1 MAEITWKS
9 ILTKLVGGDHLTA
22 EESEWF
28 VDDLMQGNANPAAV
42 GAALAMQ
49 EQLGLTAD
57 EVRGAAKAMVSHAV
71 PLNVSGETTDIVGT
85 GGDGFATVNLST
97 MGSVAAAAAGV
108 KIVKHGNR
116 AHLRSAVPPD
126 VLEALGLP
134 LDLKPEAVGEVGD
147 EVGITFAFARTF
159 HPAMRFVGPIR
170 AALGIP
176 CVFNILGPLTNPA
189 NLAHVAIG
197 CANRKVSPIMAAV
210 YASRGQSGL
219 VYTSHEGLDEL
230 APTGPVSV
238 WEIRDGKVTESE
250 FDPTVDLGLAKITVE
265 QLKGGVPDVNAN
277 AFKDFLAGKDIP
289 SRTTALA
296 QRRLRHRGRRQ
307 SGRQRHTGRAFRRS
321 LQAGRGNRRFRQGRS
336 PVRQVDRNRQVQ
348 GVIWNGFAR
357 ICLPFLHYQLFRVA
371 GVHRLQFVTYRGSAA
386 ITDEPTPAIHWF
398 AISHTSP
405 TNSPLGC
412 SLNGSASERGAK
424 DHTAYASYTLA
435 PSS

>member
-49 EQLGLTAD
+49 RQLGLTAD

-71 PLNVSGETTDIVGT
+71 PLNVSGGTTDIVGT

-116 AHLRSAVPPD
+116 AASSKCGAAD
-126 VLEALGLP
+126 VLEDLGLP

-189 NLAHVAIG
+189 NPAHVAIG

-219 VYTSHEGLDEL
+219 VYTSHEGMDEL

-238 WEIRDGKVTESE
+238 WEIRDGKVTETE
-250 FDPTVDLGLAKITVE
+250 FDPTVDLGLAKITVD

-277 AFKDFLAGKDIP
+277 AFKDFLAGKDIT
-289 SRTTALA
+289 SRTTALLNA
-296 QRRLRHRGRRQ
+296 A
-307 SGRQRHTGRAFRRS
+307 SAIV
-321 LQAGRGNRRFRQGRS
+321 ADGNLVG
-336 PVRQVDRNRQVQ
+336 
-348 GVIWNGFAR
+348 NG
-357 ICLPFLHYQLFRVA
+357 
-371 GVHRLQFVTYRGSAA
+371 
-386 ITDEPTPAIHWF
+386 
-398 AISHTSP
+398 
-405 TNSPLGC
+405 
-412 SLNGSASERGAK
+412 
-424 DHTAYASYTLA
+424 TLA
-435 PSS
+435 ERFAEAYKLAEDAVDSGKAEALFNKWIETAKSKA

>member
-116 AHLRSAVPPD
+116 AASSKCGAAD

-147 EVGITFAFARTF
+147 
-159 HPAMRFVGPIR
+159 
-170 AALGIP
+170 
-176 CVFNILGPLTNPA
+176 
-189 NLAHVAIG
+189 
-197 CANRKVSPIMAAV
+197 
-210 YASRGQSGL
+210 
-219 VYTSHEGLDEL
+219 
-230 APTGPVSV
+230 
-238 WEIRDGKVTESE
+238 
-250 FDPTVDLGLAKITVE
+250 
-265 QLKGGVPDVNAN
+265 
-277 AFKDFLAGKDIP
+277 
-289 SRTTALA
+289 
-296 QRRLRHRGRRQ
+296 
-307 SGRQRHTGRAFRRS
+307 
-321 LQAGRGNRRFRQGRS
+321 
-336 PVRQVDRNRQVQ
+336 
-348 GVIWNGFAR
+348 
-357 ICLPFLHYQLFRVA
+357 
-371 GVHRLQFVTYRGSAA
+371 
-386 ITDEPTPAIHWF
+386 
-398 AISHTSP
+398 
-405 TNSPLGC
+405 
-412 SLNGSASERGAK
+412 
-424 DHTAYASYTLA
+424 
-435 PSS
+435 

>member
-116 AHLRSAVPPD
+116 AASSKCGAAD

-176 CVFNILGPLTNPA
+176 CVFNTLGPLTNPA

-250 FDPTVDLGLAKITVE
+250 FDPTVDLGLIKITVE

-289 SRTTALA
+289 SRTTALLNA
-296 QRRLRHRGRRQ
+296 A
-307 SGRQRHTGRAFRRS
+307 SAIV
-321 LQAGRGNRRFRQGRS
+321 ADGNLVG
-336 PVRQVDRNRQVQ
+336 
-348 GVIWNGFAR
+348 NG
-357 ICLPFLHYQLFRVA
+357 
-371 GVHRLQFVTYRGSAA
+371 
-386 ITDEPTPAIHWF
+386 
-398 AISHTSP
+398 
-405 TNSPLGC
+405 
-412 SLNGSASERGAK
+412 
-424 DHTAYASYTLA
+424 TLA
-435 PSS
+435 ERFAEAYKLAEETVDSGKAEALFDKWIETAKSKA

>member
-49 EQLGLTAD
+49 QQLGLTAD

-71 PLNVSGETTDIVGT
+71 PLNVSGGTTDIVGT

-97 MGSVAAAAAGV
+97 
-108 KIVKHGNR
+108 
-116 AHLRSAVPPD
+116 
-126 VLEALGLP
+126 
-134 LDLKPEAVGEVGD
+134 
-147 EVGITFAFARTF
+147 
-159 HPAMRFVGPIR
+159 MRFVGPIR

-189 NLAHVAIG
+189 NPAHVAIG

-219 VYTSHEGLDEL
+219 VYTSHEGMDEL

-238 WEIRDGKVTESE
+238 WEIRDGKVTETE
-250 FDPTVDLGLAKITVE
+250 FDPTVDLGLAKITVD

-277 AFKDFLAGKDIP
+277 AFKDFLAGKDIT
-289 SRTTALA
+289 SRTTALLNA
-296 QRRLRHRGRRQ
+296 A
-307 SGRQRHTGRAFRRS
+307 SAIV
-321 LQAGRGNRRFRQGRS
+321 ADGNLVG
-336 PVRQVDRNRQVQ
+336 
-348 GVIWNGFAR
+348 NG
-357 ICLPFLHYQLFRVA
+357 
-371 GVHRLQFVTYRGSAA
+371 
-386 ITDEPTPAIHWF
+386 
-398 AISHTSP
+398 
-405 TNSPLGC
+405 
-412 SLNGSASERGAK
+412 
-424 DHTAYASYTLA
+424 TLA
-435 PSS
+435 ERFAEAYKLAEETVDSGKAEALFDKWIETAKSKA

>member
-49 EQLGLTAD
+49 QQLGLTAD

-71 PLNVSGETTDIVGT
+71 PLNVSGGTTDIVGT

-116 AHLRSAVPPD
+116 AASSKCGAAD
-126 VLEALGLP
+126 VLEDLGLP

-147 EVGITFAFARTF
+147 EVGITFA
-159 HPAMRFVGPIR
+159 
-170 AALGIP
+170 
-176 CVFNILGPLTNPA
+176 LTNPA
-189 NLAHVAIG
+189 NPAHVAIG

-219 VYTSHEGLDEL
+219 VYTSHEGMDEL

-238 WEIRDGKVTESE
+238 WEIRDGKVTETE

-289 SRTTALA
+289 SRTTALLDA
-296 QRRLRHRGRRQ
+296 A
-307 SGRQRHTGRAFRRS
+307 SAIV
-321 LQAGRGNRRFRQGRS
+321 ADGNLVG
-336 PVRQVDRNRQVQ
+336 
-348 GVIWNGFAR
+348 NG
-357 ICLPFLHYQLFRVA
+357 
-371 GVHRLQFVTYRGSAA
+371 
-386 ITDEPTPAIHWF
+386 
-398 AISHTSP
+398 
-405 TNSPLGC
+405 
-412 SLNGSASERGAK
+412 
-424 DHTAYASYTLA
+424 TLA
-435 PSS
+435 ERFAEAYKLAEETVDSGKAEALFDKWIETAKSKA

>member
-1 MAEITWKS
+1 M
-9 ILTKLVGGDHLTA
+9 
-22 EESEWF
+22 
-28 VDDLMQGNANPAAV
+28 
-42 GAALAMQ
+42 
-49 EQLGLTAD
+49 
-57 EVRGAAKAMVSHAV
+57 
-71 PLNVSGETTDIVGT
+71 
-85 GGDGFATVNLST
+85 
-97 MGSVAAAAAGV
+97 
-108 KIVKHGNR
+108 
-116 AHLRSAVPPD
+116 
-126 VLEALGLP
+126 LEALGLP

-219 VYTSHEGLDEL
+219 VYTSHEGMDEL

-289 SRTTALA
+289 SRTTALLNA
-296 QRRLRHRGRRQ
+296 A
-307 SGRQRHTGRAFRRS
+307 SAIV
-321 LQAGRGNRRFRQGRS
+321 ADGNLVG
-336 PVRQVDRNRQVQ
+336 
-348 GVIWNGFAR
+348 NG
-357 ICLPFLHYQLFRVA
+357 
-371 GVHRLQFVTYRGSAA
+371 
-386 ITDEPTPAIHWF
+386 
-398 AISHTSP
+398 
-405 TNSPLGC
+405 
-412 SLNGSASERGAK
+412 
-424 DHTAYASYTLA
+424 TLA
-435 PSS
+435 ERFAEAYKLAEETVDSGKAEALFDKWIETAKSKA

>member
-49 EQLGLTAD
+49 QQLGLTAD

-71 PLNVSGETTDIVGT
+71 PLNVSGGTTDIVGT

-116 AHLRSAVPPD
+116 AASSKCGAAD

-189 NLAHVAIG
+189 GAPNILMGVFHED
-197 CANRKVSPIMAAV
+197 
-210 YASRGQSGL
+210 L
-219 VYTSHEGLDEL
+219 VGIQVRALQRLGAQHALVIYGRDGLDEISL
-230 APTGPVSV
+230 GASTLVG
-238 WEIRDGKVTESE
+238 ELKDGAIREYEVHPED
-250 FDPTVDLGLAKITVE
+250 FGLAMSSTRQLRVE
-265 QLKGGVPDVNAN
+265 TPEQ
-277 AFKDFLAGKDIP
+277 
-289 SRTTALA
+289 SRTMMLDVLHGKPGAASDIVCLNAGAALYAAGVASSIPDGLARARAALTSGAALA
-296 QRRLRHRGRRQ
+296 KLDQLVTLTH
-307 SGRQRHTGRAFRRS
+307 S
-321 LQAGRGNRRFRQGRS
+321 L
-336 PVRQVDRNRQVQ
+336 
-348 GVIWNGFAR
+348 GV
-357 ICLPFLHYQLFRVA
+357 L
-371 GVHRLQFVTYRGSAA
+371 
-386 ITDEPTPAIHWF
+386 
-398 AISHTSP
+398 
-405 TNSPLGC
+405 
-412 SLNGSASERGAK
+412 
-424 DHTAYASYTLA
+424 
-435 PSS
+435 